1 MTVLAFRLQ
10 SSSVII
16 IIIIIITAGLTVGYI
31 TRSVSIIGLSFSF

>member
-1 MTVLAFRLQ
+1 MTVLAFRLE

-16 IIIIIITAGLTVGYI
+16 IIIIAAGLTVGYI